1 MQRRRKQ
8 ASHSAVDGNS
18 LTAQVQEHKHLNM
31 KQYRF
36 SECFPSLVTL
46 SAFLMGAAEP
56 GLKFSPSQTKTVQN
70 GRGALAWAPLTSLFL
85 HAESHGSSVL
95 NQRCSGAEEPREVNV
110 VPCDILF

>member
-1 MQRRRKQ
+1 MQRRKQ

-46 SAFLMGAAEP
+46 SAFLVGAAEP
-56 GLKFSPSQTKTVQN
+56 GLKFSPSQTATVEN
-70 GRGALAWAPLTSLFL
+70 SRGAWPGLLLPVYFCT
-85 HAESHGSSVL
+85 L
-95 NQRCSGAEEPREVNV
+95 NLMDRQ
-110 VPCDILF
+110 F